1 MSAALDLPRTP
12 ATRDPARDP
21 LLQPLRIRHLLL
33 RNRVMSTSH
42 ASTLD
47 VGGMPLERYQR
58 YHEEK
63 ARGGIALTMF
73 GGSSMVSADSSWGGG
88 QINVSTDEIIPHL
101 QTFSSRIHAAGAAI
115 MCQISHLGRRA
126 TSAGTHWL
134 PTLGPSAIRE
144 TRHRDIPRAMD
155 RGDIDRVIGHY
166 ADAALRCKE
175 GGLDGVE
182 TVTGGHLIGQFLS
195 PRTNHRT
202 DGFGGSTAN
211 RARFGIMVHEAI
223 RKRVGDGFLVG
234 IRFVVDEDT
243 GFTGSNDGIDFDEC
257 VRLAQAFEA
266 EGHLDFFNAIF
277 GRMDTDLALSEHNMP
292 GMSQPLT
299 PFLATVGAFKRE
311 TRLPVFHA
319 ARIPDVASA
328 RHAIA
333 EGLLDMVAMTRAHMA
348 DPQIVN
354 KLMRGQEERIR
365 PCVGASYC
373 MYKKTNC
380 IHNPATGR
388 EQTMPQVIPRAA
400 TPGRRVV
407 VVGGGPAGLEAA
419 RVAAERGHHVVL
431 FEAGPKLGGQLL
443 LATRATWRRDL
454 IAIVD
459 WRAAE
464 LARLGVDVRL
474 DTWATEAEVRAE
486 QPDAVI
492 VATGGQPDLD
502 WLDGGEYCTTTW
514 EVLENAQATKDDVL
528 VYDGMGRHQAV
539 SCALHLAEQ
548 GRTVQFVTLD
558 DMAGAEMEYNSRV
571 VYRKRF
577 AQRGV
582 RTTADHA
589 LVRVR
594 RSGNHLVA
602 TFKSEL
608 TGEILELSA
617 AQVVV
622 EHGTVPVDEVFTG
635 LRTESC
641 NDGVTDIDRL
651 LAGQPQQGALPQNGA
666 FELHRIGDAV
676 TSRGVHAAIYDA
688 QRLCMAL

>member
-1 MSAALDLPRTP
+1 MSATIDTAPTG
-12 ATRDPARDP
+12 RDPSRDP
-21 LLQPLRIRHLLL
+21 LLQPLRIKHLML

-101 QTFSSRIHAAGAAI
+101 QRFSGRIHDAGAAI

-144 TRHRDIPRAMD
+144 TRHRDVPREMD
-155 RGDIDRVIGHY
+155 RGDIDRIIAHY

-195 PRTNHRT
+195 PRTNCRT
-202 DGFGGSTAN
+202 DAFGGSTAN
-211 RARFGIMVHEAI
+211 RARFGLMVHEAI
-223 RKRVGDGFLVG
+223 RKRVGDDFLVG

-243 GFTGSNDGIDFDEC
+243 GFTGDNDGIDFDEC
-257 VRLAQAFEA
+257 VRLARLFEA

-299 PFLATVGAFKRE
+299 PFLAKVGAFKRE
-311 TRLPVFHA
+311 TLLPVFHA

-354 KLMRGQEERIR
+354 KLMRGEEERIR

-388 EQTMPQVIPRAA
+388 EQTMPQVIPPASR
-400 TPGRRVV
+400 PGRKVV
-407 VVGGGPAGLEAA
+407 VVGGGPGGLEAA
-419 RVAAERGHHVVL
+419 RTAAERGHKVVL

-474 DTWATEAEVRAE
+474 DSWATDDDVRAE

-492 VATGGQPDLD
+492 VATGGQPDTA
-502 WLDGGEYCTTTW
+502 WLDGGEHCTTTW
-514 EVLENAQATKDDVL
+514 DVLANATSAKDDVL
-528 VYDGMGRHQAV
+528 VYDGMGRHQAA
-539 SCALHLAEQ
+539 SCALHLAEH

-558 DMAGAEMEYNSRV
+558 DMVGAEMEYNSRV

-577 AQRGV
+577 AQ
-582 RTTADHA
+582 HA
-589 LVRVR
+589 VRVTIDYALLHVR
-594 RSGNHLVA
+594 PVGNRLVA
-602 TFKSEL
+602 TFKHEL

-617 AQVVV
+617 AQVIV
-622 EHGTVPVDEVFTG
+622 EHGTVPVDEVFAG
-635 LRTESC
+635 LRPASS
-641 NDGVTDIDRL
+641 NGGVTDIDRL
-651 LAGQPQQGALPQNGA
+651 LAGAPQRELADGG

>member
-1 MSAALDLPRTP
+1 MSTSILQAP
-12 ATRDPARDP
+12 APVASPSHDP

-42 ASTLD
+42 AATLD

-63 ARGGIALTMF
+63 AKGGIALTMF

-101 QTFSSRIHAAGAAI
+101 QQFSTRIHAHGAAL

-126 TSAGTHWL
+126 TSAATNWL
-134 PTLGPSAIRE
+134 PTLAPSAIRE

-155 RGDIDRVIGHY
+155 RHDIDRVVRAY

-195 PRTNHRT
+195 PRTNTRT
-202 DGFGGSTAN
+202 DAFGGSTAN

-223 RKRVGDGFLVG
+223 RARVGEDFLVG
-234 IRFVVDEDT
+234 IRFAVDEGT
-243 GFTGSNDGIDFDEC
+243 PSSIVQGGATADGIDFDEC
-257 VRLAQAFEA
+257 LRLARLFEA
-266 EGHLDFFNAIF
+266 EGTLDFFNAIF
-277 GRMDTDLALSEHNMP
+277 GRMDTDIALAEHNMP
-292 GMSQPLT
+292 GMSQPLA
-299 PFLATVGAFKRE
+299 PFLASVGAFKRE

-328 RHAIA
+328 RYAVA

-354 KLMRGQEERIR
+354 KLMRGEEARIR

-388 EQTMPQVIPRAA
+388 EQTMPQIIPAA
-400 TPGRRVV
+400 AAPGRRVV
-407 VVGGGPAGLEAA
+407 VVGGGPGGLEAA
-419 RVAAERGHHVVL
+419 RVCAERGHRVVL
-431 FEAGPKLGGQLL
+431 FEAASRLGGQLL
-443 LATRATWRRDL
+443 LAVRASWRRDL

-459 WRAAE
+459 WRVAE
-464 LARLGVDVRL
+464 LERLGVDVRL
-474 DTWATEAEVRAE
+474 DSYATEDDILAER
-486 QPDAVI
+486 PDAVVI
-492 VATGGQPDLD
+492 ATGGLPDTG
-502 WLDGGEYCTTTW
+502 WLDGAEHCTTTW
-514 EVLENAQATKDDVL
+514 DVLANTVAAREDVL
-528 VYDGMGRHQAV
+528 VYDGVGRHQAV
-539 SCALHLAEQ
+539 SCALHLAET
-548 GRTVQFVTLD
+548 GHAVQFVTLD
-558 DMAGAEMEYNSRV
+558 DMVGAEMEYNARV

-582 RTTADHA
+582 RATT
-589 LVRVR
+589 
-594 RSGNHLVA
+594 
-602 TFKSEL
+602 
-608 TGEILELSA
+608 
-617 AQVVV
+617 
-622 EHGTVPVDEVFTG
+622 EHT
-635 LRTESC
+635 
-641 NDGVTDIDRL
+641 
-651 LAGQPQQGALPQNGA
+651 
-666 FELHRIGDAV
+666 
-676 TSRGVHAAIYDA
+676 
-688 QRLCMAL
+688 